1 MSQRQV
7 ISAIA
12 AELDRRHGGLGE
24 RFARGMDEV
33 TDEIIRCQK
42 IMPDYLHAP
51 MWILTQVFDLAG
63 LPRVGSRFRK
73 LQPEEQTDQV
83 TAWKNSRLEICRN
96 FVRFYESLYLLIVMQ
111 ETGE

>member
-1 MSQRQV
+1 
-7 ISAIA
+7 
-12 AELDRRHGGLGE
+12 
-24 RFARGMDEV
+24 MDEV

>member
-1 MSQRQV
+1 MSHRQV

-12 AELDRRHGGLGE
+12 AELDRRHGNLGA
-24 RFARGMDEV
+24 RFSLGIDEV

-42 IMPDYLHAP
+42 IMPDYLHVP
-51 MWILTQVFDLAG
+51 MWLLTQMFDLAG
-63 LPRVGSRFRK
+63 LPREGSRFRK
-73 LQPEEQTDQV
+73 LQADKQTAQL